1 MATKTIEKKSKRE
14 RFIKVVELRV
24 NRILDDLDKLG
35 KCSSRK
41 NYDYSDEDV
50 RKIFSA
56 IERKV
61 KEIKSMF
68 QGNPKER
75 FKL

>member
-35 KCSSRK
+35 KCSNRK

-68 QGNPKER
+68 QGSPKER